1 LVLKAYLMKIL
12 GTFNTTMAALLML
25 GVSTMANT
33 TENPKYKV
41 LAEYGELEIRS
52 YQPMIQ
58 AVVHTSN
65 GSGFRPL
72 AAYIF
77 GGNESGE
84 SISMTAP
91 VATQKSPRGYT
102 TAFMM
107 PGQYTMD
114 LLPDPNNKRVELIEV
129 PARVMAVIRFS
140 GWANQKAV
148 DQHNRELLVFVEERG
163 WSVTGEPIINQYNDP
178 WTAAGDRTNEVQ
190 YQLRDYAS
198 VPQPQGFDETPEVT
212 LH

>member
-1 LVLKAYLMKIL
+1 
-12 GTFNTTMAALLML
+12 
-25 GVSTMANT
+25 MANT
-33 TENPKYKV
+33 TENPKYNV
-41 LAEYGELEIRS
+41 LAQYGELEIRS
-52 YQPMIQ
+52 YHPMIQ

-65 GSGFRPL
+65 GNGFRPL

-91 VATQKSPRGYT
+91 VATQKSPQGFA

-114 LLPDPNNKRVELIEV
+114 SLPDPDNKRVELIEV

-148 DQHNRELLVFVEERG
+148 DQHNRELLVFVQERG

-178 WTAAGDRTNEVQ
+178 WTAAEDRTNEVQ
-190 YQLRDYAS
+190 YQLRNYAS
-198 VPQPQGFDETPEVT
+198 VTQSQGFDVNPEVT